1 MQNSNLEVQSLQ
13 RALDIIE
20 VIGNR
25 AKPVYFKTI
34 IEATKL
40 PKSTV
45 YRLISNLEH
54 RGYVTCNNDGT
65 YQLGLKLLMM
75 SQRVDQNF
83 ELKHLVKPYLEEL
96 NDQFKET
103 VHLGI
108 LENNKVV
115 YVDSVESP
123 MSVRLVAKIGSTNAV
138 HCTALGKALL
148 IKYSDQNIRTMLQE
162 AGMEK
167 RTNKTIATPDDFIA
181 EMEKVRRQG
190 YGLDDMESENAGRC
204 VSAPIYNYKETV
216 VAAISISGIS
226 SRFSLKTVEKDVVPV
241 LLKTTLE
248 ISKTLGY
255 AASKLA

>member
-83 ELKHLVKPYLEEL
+83 ELKHLVRPFLEDL
-96 NDQFKET
+96 NEQFKET

-138 HCTALGKALL
+138 HCTALGKSLL
-148 IKYSDQNIRTMLQE
+148 IKHTDQNIRALLLE

-167 RTNKTIATPDDFIA
+167 RTHKTITNPDDYIA

-190 YGLDDMESENAGRC
+190 YALDDTESENAGRC
-204 VSAPIYNYKETV
+204 VSAPIYNYKEIA

-226 SRFSLKTVEKDVVPV
+226 SRFSMRIIEKDVIPV

-255 AASKLA
+255 AAAKLA